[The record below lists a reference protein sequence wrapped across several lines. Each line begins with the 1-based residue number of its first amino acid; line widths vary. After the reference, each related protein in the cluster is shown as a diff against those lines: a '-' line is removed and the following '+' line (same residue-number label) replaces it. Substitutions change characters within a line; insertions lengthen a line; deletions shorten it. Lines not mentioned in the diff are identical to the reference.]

1 MAQVKERGRGGEERR
16 ETLAFRS
23 FPSPSLLYH
32 FFALTSFLARPFLG
46 LLLLRNQTETLAT
59 QATKLAVILRSSR
72 GFCHEETKVTMR

>member
-1 MAQVKERGRGGEERR
+1 MVQVKERGRGGEERK
-16 ETLAFRS
+16 ETFPS
-23 FPSPSLLYH
+23 PSPSLLYH

-59 QATKLAVILRSSR
+59 QATKLAVIPRSSR